1 MGNNWDSLNTS
12 GAMNDDDRDGIF
24 AWEVLLPEGNWE
36 YKVVL
41 NQNWDQDTQGGGGNN
56 SVSSDGSLS
65 TVFNY
70 DFRQNATYYNV
81 LSIDCPA
88 FGDVN
93 GDGYW
98 NVLDIVQL
106 SNCILSNNCDDHV
119 NGCAGDLNGDGYW
132 NVLDIVILSN
142 CILANSCDDR
152 ADSYGG
158 RVDDATLSRLIMKDN
173 MVSIEADG
181 FIGGVQMTLRHGDDF
196 RVKMT
201 EHALLADYLTSGN
214 ETRLLV
220 ITPETDELFSYSG
233 DFEITEIIVANSHAE
248 VSVDMPL
255 INAFRISKAYPNPF
269 NPTTTM
275 TLTMPMSGDITVE
288 VYNLLGQSITTLTS
302 GYKEAGTYI
311 LIWDATDAA
320 SGMYIVKAE
329 TRGSIQ
335 IQKLLLL
342 K

>member
-1 MGNNWDSLNTS
+1 M
-12 GAMNDDDRDGIF
+12 
-24 AWEVLLPEGNWE
+24 PP
-36 YKVVL
+36 K
-41 NQNWDQDTQGGGGNN
+41 
-56 SVSSDGSLS
+56 
-65 TVFNY
+65 
-70 DFRQNATYYNV
+70 
-81 LSIDCPA
+81 CPA
-88 FGDVN
+88 LLGDFN
-93 GDGYW
+93 DDGYW

-142 CILANSCDDR
+142 CILANNCDDR

-196 RVKMT
+196 SVNMT
-201 EHALLADYLTSGN
+201 KHALLADYLTSGN

-233 DFEITEIIVANSHAE
+233 DFEITELIVANSHAE
-248 VSVDMPL
+248 VSVDMP
-255 INAFRISKAYPNPF
+255 IVNGFRISKAYPNPF

-288 VYNLLGQSITTLTS
+288 VYNLLGQVVSTFAS
-302 GYKEAGTYI
+302 GYRKAGTYSFT
-311 LIWDATDAA
+311 WDASDAA
-320 SGMYIVKAE
+320 SGVYFITLTASD
-329 TRGSIQ
+329 TRLT
-335 IQKLLLL
+335 QKVLLL